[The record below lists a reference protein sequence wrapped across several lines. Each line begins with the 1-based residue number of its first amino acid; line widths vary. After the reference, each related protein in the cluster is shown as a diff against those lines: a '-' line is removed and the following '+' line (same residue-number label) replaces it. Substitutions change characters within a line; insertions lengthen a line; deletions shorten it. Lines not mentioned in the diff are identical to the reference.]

1 MLNFPATKQK
11 QREKRNLELLKKKDG
26 GRVSRE
32 GEIEVEAPV
41 EEADGAFVAS
51 NDDLSSAAGAALDPP
66 LDFIR
71 NRALSR
77 QFLFEELELPP
88 LVHRRNQIGESD
100 IGNYRDFNFTKLRS
114 EVGNF
119 LQFILSLSRSLK
131 YGISSNSYYI
141 RVGLTDFSGRKLII

>member
-1 MLNFPATKQK
+1 M
-11 QREKRNLELLKKKDG
+11 
-26 GRVSRE
+26 SRE

-77 QFLFEELELPP
+77 QFFFEELELPP
-88 LVHRRNQIGESD
+88 LVHRRNQIESD